1 MNLIRQYTEEERVK
15 MVEEALQ
22 FGSNSLIAAKYN
34 INPVLLCKWKSCYR
48 KYGQTLEPKK
58 PKEVNSSIMPDYK
71 KQCAVLTK
79 EKKELELEVAV
90 LRDMLKKKI

>member
-1 MNLIRQYTEEERVK
+1 MNFIRKYTEEERVK

-22 FGSNSLIAAKYN
+22 YGSNALIAEKYK

-58 PKEVNSSIMPDYK
+58 SKELENPIPDYK

-79 EKKELELEVAV
+79 QKKDLELEIAV